1 MKKVMIIYNAGERRW
16 KLANK
21 NQVVNPVVPFNLSSY
36 STTVGATGR
45 ISSPRGEL
53 GPGKLLCLYLLMLQ
67 FVSATSQVPSE

>member
-1 MKKVMIIYNAGERRW
+1 MIIYNAGERRW

-45 ISSPRGEL
+45 LSSHRDEL
-53 GPGKLLCLYLLMLQ
+53 GPGKPL
-67 FVSATSQVPSE
+67 FVLTDAAICFCDKPRPQ